1 MRLKIQIE
9 TECVPIIYRHRV
21 VSFIKEALTKSNGS
35 YKDFLYQNKIKKP
48 FTFNLVLP
56 KNREANKTLIKID
69 DNFSVEDIV
78 FSLKDRCITIYIS
91 SLDRGFINSLY
102 RGIKRLKFFD
112 FSWNDSMLVEGKKII
127 WKVRSITV
135 FPDKVI
141 KESSVLFKTNSPMII
156 EDKED
161 RPVLFNQPEF
171 EECLNEI
178 ADRILKAKHIKG
190 SGLSKPLRFEP
201 VEMRKQVV
209 KHTLKD
215 FRDKTGK
222 PVMYLTGNSGVF
234 RLSGDPSDLNILHK
248 IGIGNR
254 TGQGFGM
261 IELVSQ

>member
-9 TECVPIIYRHRV
+9 TEYVPIIYRHRV
-21 VSFIKEALTKSNGS
+21 VSFIKEALKKSNGS
-35 YKDFLYQNKIKKP
+35 YKDFLYQNKITKP

-56 KNREANKTLIKID
+56 KERKSNKTLIKID
-69 DNFSVEDIV
+69 DNFSIEDIV
-78 FSLKDRCITIYIS
+78 FHIKNECLTIYIS

-112 FSWNDSMLVEGKKII
+112 FSWNDSMLVNGKKII
-127 WKVRSITV
+127 WNIKSITV
-135 FPDKVI
+135 FPDKTIQNSTVT
-141 KESSVLFKTNSPMII
+141 FKTNSPMII

-161 RPVLFNQPEF
+161 RPVLYNEPEF

-178 ADRILKAKHIKG
+178 ADRILRAKHIKG
-190 SGLSKPLRFEP
+190 TGLSRPLKFEV

-234 RLSGDPSDLNILHK
+234 KLSGDPVDLNILHK

-261 IELVSQ
+261 IELVG